1 MSPSSKGAHRHPRKF
16 SSPTAP
22 FSDNRAALDF
32 VGFPASAP
40 SEVALLKISI
50 RNGKT
55 RAPRVD
61 AHVVFAAG
69 AGRKEALVSLP
80 ADLRA
85 RVAAAAPAELAS
97 DGAVFTLPLGEG
109 KGAARLYILGA
120 GKATEITPRKARGLL
135 RSAAKT
141 LNRSGESSAILDFP
155 FALKRMD
162 AAEIREF
169 LLRSLFLADYGF
181 PRYKSTDQEKKPLKA
196 IAIEPRGAFAGVAS
210 REVEKA
216 RAVAR
221 VARLVRDLGNT
232 PSNDMLPSDFAD
244 RVMKEA
250 KARGVKVTVLDKKAI
265 RKERMGGLLAVN
277 RGSVEEPRVVVLEYR
292 GGKKGD
298 APVALVGK
306 GVTFDSGGISI
317 KPADKM
323 GDMKWDMMG
332 AATVMGVVL
341 AAADLHLEVNL
352 VAIAALTENL
362 PSGSAYKPGDIVRF
376 RNGKTAEIDNTDA
389 EGRVILADALD
400 YAAEWKPAVI
410 LDFATLTGAAL
421 VALGLEA
428 AIVFTD
434 HDALAKELVN
444 AGERTDERL
453 WRLPMWEEYRENIR
467 SDWADMK
474 NTGGRWGGSI
484 NGAMFLKEFVDPK
497 TPWAHLDIAGTA
509 NYDRDYA
516 GYPVGATSFGLG
528 LTLRWLQERQVGTG
542 GSRRGR

>member
-1 MSPSSKGAHRHPRKF
+1 
-16 SSPTAP
+16 
-22 FSDNRAALDF
+22 
-32 VGFPASAP
+32 
-40 SEVALLKISI
+40 LLKISI

-97 DGAVFTLPLGEG
+97 DGSVFTLPLGEG

-141 LNRSGESSAILDFP
+141 LNRSGESSAILDFS

-181 PRYKSTDQEKKPLKA
+181 PRYKSADQEKKPLKA

-216 RAVAR
+216 RVVAR
-221 VARLVRDLGNT
+221 VTRLVRDLGNT

-528 LTLRWLQERQVGTG
+528 LTLRWLQERQVGTR

>member
-1 MSPSSKGAHRHPRKF
+1 
-16 SSPTAP
+16 
-22 FSDNRAALDF
+22 
-32 VGFPASAP
+32 
-40 SEVALLKISI
+40 LLKISI
-50 RNGKT
+50 QSGKA
-55 RAPRVD
+55 RAPRAD
-61 AHVVFAAG
+61 AHIVFVAG
-69 AGRKEALVSLP
+69 GGRKEALASLP

-85 RVAAAAPAELAS
+85 RVAASGPATPAADDAF
-97 DGAVFTLPLGEG
+97 FTLPLGERG
-109 KGAARLYILGA
+109 QAARLYVFGA
-120 GKATEITPRKARGLL
+120 GKEAEISPRKARGLL
-135 RSAAKT
+135 RAAAKT
-141 LNRSGESSAILDFP
+141 LNRSGETSAILDFP
-155 FALKRMD
+155 LALKRMD
-162 AAEIREF
+162 AKETREF
-169 LLRSLFLADYGF
+169 LLRSLLLADYGF
-181 PRYKSTDQEKKPLKA
+181 PRYKSSDAEKKPLTA
-196 IAIEPRGAFAGVAS
+196 IAVQPRGAFAGVEA
-210 REVEKA
+210 REVEDA

-232 PSNDMLPSDFAD
+232 PSNDMLPRDFAD
-244 RVMKEA
+244 RVRKEA

-277 RGSVEEPRVVVLEYR
+277 RGSAEEPRVVVLEYR
-292 GGKKGD
+292 GGRKD
-298 APVALVGK
+298 EAPVALVGK

-317 KPADKM
+317 KPAEKM

-332 AATVMGVVL
+332 AATAMGAVL
-341 AAADLHLEVNL
+341 AAADLRLDVNL
-352 VAIAALTENL
+352 VGIAALTENL
-362 PSGSAYKPGDIVRF
+362 PSGSSYKPGDIVRF

-410 LDFATLTGAAL
+410 LDYATLTGAAL

-428 AIVFTD
+428 AIVFTQD
-434 HDALAKELVN
+434 DALAKELVK

-497 TPWAHLDIAGTA
+497 KPWAHLDIAGTA
-509 NYDRDYA
+509 YYDRDHA

-528 LTLRWLQERQVGTG
+528 LTLRWLRDRLEGKKK
-542 GSRRGR
+542 